1 MTDLYPSAVR
11 PSAEPSPG
19 PCSPGTE
26 VLGGN
31 KCTTQLPLA
40 WPSPSSSPALA
51 VFEIVFWGDSMY
63 LQIPQMMLPFPLQAV
78 GSGCSLQLQLQLL
91 SRWTVRVS
99 VKPSG
104 RMVKDWLLMH
114 SLAVTFTLKMT

>member
-1 MTDLYPSAVR
+1 
-11 PSAEPSPG
+11 
-19 PCSPGTE
+19 
-26 VLGGN
+26 
-31 KCTTQLPLA
+31 
-40 WPSPSSSPALA
+40 
-51 VFEIVFWGDSMY
+51 
-63 LQIPQMMLPFPLQAV
+63 MLPFPLQAV

-114 SLAVTFTLKMT
+114 SLAVTFTLKVT